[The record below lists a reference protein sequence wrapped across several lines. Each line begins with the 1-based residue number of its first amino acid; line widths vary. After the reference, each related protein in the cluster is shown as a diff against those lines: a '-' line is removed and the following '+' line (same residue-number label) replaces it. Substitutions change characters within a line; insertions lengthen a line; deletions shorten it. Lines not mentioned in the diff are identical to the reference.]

1 MPIAPDG
8 QKYPPMRKQ
17 VACRLPD
24 ELLVRFKNAAGD
36 NEAEWLR
43 SAIIEKLARGRKRG
57 NGKAKS

>member
-1 MPIAPDG
+1 
-8 QKYPPMRKQ
+8 MRKQ

-24 ELLVRFKNAAGD
+24 ELLTRFKDAAGE

-57 NGKAKS
+57 NGRGTK